1 MDYKFFKD
9 DKQVS
14 EVILPSWIMSF
25 FMRERIL
32 NKDNYVFRIGAFYN
46 GNNISDMYEI
56 AKSVISGNANRLQLI
71 IDGKCIVDFYFHQYT
86 IKVGVDASY
95 ILFYEEV

>member
-14 EVILPSWIMSF
+14 EVILPSWVMSF

-46 GNNISDMYEI
+46 GNNISDLVNSIE
-56 AKSVISGNANRLQLI
+56 KFLKLDNRKRQEMGYLGRVKIKKEFSRNKVVSTYLDSIKGLI
-71 IDGKCIVDFYFHQYT
+71 HR
-86 IKVGVDASY
+86 
-95 ILFYEEV
+95 

>member
-1 MDYKFFKD
+1 
-9 DKQVS
+9 
-14 EVILPSWIMSF
+14 
-25 FMRERIL
+25 
-32 NKDNYVFRIGAFYN
+32 
-46 GNNISDMYEI
+46 MYEI